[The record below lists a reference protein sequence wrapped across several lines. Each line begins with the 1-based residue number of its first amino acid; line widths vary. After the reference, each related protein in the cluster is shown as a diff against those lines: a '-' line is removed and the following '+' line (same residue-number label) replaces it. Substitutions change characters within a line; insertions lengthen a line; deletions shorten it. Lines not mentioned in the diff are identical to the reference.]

1 MKLIHILLV
10 LLTLPGPVTQAG
22 WSAYSTRGL
31 NEIITRNPSYEFQQ
45 LLSVLNKMGFRL
57 SDDLSR
63 DLRESM
69 GNPSKLLVIRYRGI
83 ETINPHPNYHEAWTI
98 SRHRS
103 PIITFEESDILR
115 IFFFS
120 QFDPSDLRQIEKL
133 FIGFVSHLI
142 NTRPNVGPAGFDEIQ
157 EISTRINLSTRRFN
171 LSTDE
176 YFSTYDDFGNRIF
189 HDVWVPFKNM
199 TEQAI
204 SAGFSQMRPVDI
216 EAGFLS
222 AFGPIN
228 DFEFLG
234 TTDFLN
240 HSFRAF
246 TDRIMTSIDQI
257 PASERSRRLA
267 ELYRSP
273 YFNLPEGS
281 PYRMRVFSML
291 TKEDLIDEEMVLKWW
306 KDAEILA
313 KEISNEIVRGYND
326 PFEFSLA
333 EAISMSFPTQ
343 YLKKYIQASVD
354 AIREKNRNRNVYTI
368 INTAVLQ
375 QDPFMAAL
383 FRAQRE
389 SDTLNQAVNDALVSV
404 LAI

>member
-1 MKLIHILLV
+1 MKLVHILSVLV
-10 LLTLPGPVTQAG
+10 FALPGPVTHAG
-22 WSAYSTRGL
+22 WSATRGL
-31 NEIITRNPSYEFQQ
+31 DELIIRAPSYEFQQ
-45 LLSVLNKMGFRL
+45 LLSALNKMGFRL

-69 GNPSKLLVIRYRGI
+69 GDPSKLLVIRYRGI
-83 ETINPHPNYHEAWTI
+83 ETIKPQPNHHEAWTI

-103 PIITFEESDILR
+103 PIITFEESDIIR
-115 IFFFS
+115 IFFFL
-120 QFDPSDLRQIEKL
+120 QFDPSDLRQMEKL

-142 NTRPNVGPAGFDEIQ
+142 NTRPGVSPAGFDEIQ

-171 LSTDE
+171 PSTDE

-199 TEQAI
+199 TEEVV
-204 SAGFSQMRPVDI
+204 SEGFSQTRPVDI

-222 AFGPIN
+222 ALGPIN

-234 TTDFLN
+234 ATDFLN

-246 TDRIMTSIDQI
+246 TDRIMTSIEQI
-257 PASERSRRLA
+257 PSAAERSRKLV

-281 PYRMRVFSML
+281 PYRIRFFSML
-291 TKEDLIDEEMVLKWW
+291 KKENLIDEKMVLKWW
-306 KDAEILA
+306 EDAEILA

-326 PFEFSLA
+326 PFEFSIA
-333 EAISMSFPTQ
+333 EAISMSFPSQ
-343 YLKKYIQASVD
+343 YLKKYIQTAVD
-354 AIREKNRNRNVYTI
+354 GIREKNKSIGVDTI
-368 INTAVLQ
+368 ITPAVLQ
-375 QDPFMAAL
+375 QDPFMSAL
-383 FRAQRE
+383 FQAQRE
-389 SDTLNQAVNDALVSV
+389 NDTLNQAVNNAITSV
-404 LAI
+404 LAL